1 MPEAQLDRFMLK
13 LHIGYPQKSEER
25 QILDLMATSAPNL
38 TVMPVV
44 DPQQIIA
51 ARSVVNEIYIDDRV
65 KDYIVDVV
73 WATRDPASYNLKL
86 DGLIRYGASPRATIY
101 LALAAR
107 AHAFLNGRGYV
118 TPQDVKSIGT
128 DVLRHRVIV
137 SYEAEAETITSET
150 IVDRIFRR
158 PARPV
163 IAQDRQTPA
172 EILKKIRALEIKTKG
187 LVQTMFAGDYHS
199 VFKGRGMNFEDVR
212 EYQPGDEI
220 RAIDWNV
227 TARLGTAFV
236 KKFTEE
242 RELTVV
248 LVVDVSASGN
258 FGSASQS
265 KRELAAEIACLLAF
279 SAIRN
284 NDKVGLLLF
293 SDTVELFI
301 PPKKGRSHTLRIIR
315 EILFFEPAGRG
326 TAPALALDYLN
337 KVVTRRAVVFFI
349 SDFQTSDFS
358 RELSVSGRR
367 HDFIAVHIQDQ
378 REEHLPNVGIITLED
393 AETGEQIEI
402 NTADRNTRALQRLG
416 GDATGRFE
424 PDAPPQQHRR
434 HFIAHEREL
443 SARLALVFQT
453 TGTTPRRAMNWL
465 TYVSF
470 RRRRHS

>member
-1 MPEAQLDRFMLK
+1 M
-13 LHIGYPQKSEER
+13 ER
-25 QILDLMATSAPNL
+25 
-38 TVMPVV
+38 
-44 DPQQIIA
+44 
-51 ARSVVNEIYIDDRV
+51 
-65 KDYIVDVV
+65 
-73 WATRDPASYNLKL
+73 
-86 DGLIRYGASPRATIY
+86 
-101 LALAAR
+101 
-107 AHAFLNGRGYV
+107 
-118 TPQDVKSIGT
+118 
-128 DVLRHRVIV
+128 
-137 SYEAEAETITSET
+137 
-150 IVDRIFRR
+150 
-158 PARPV
+158 
-163 IAQDRQTPA
+163 DRQTPA

-187 LVQTMFAGDYHS
+187 LVQSVFAGNYHS

-258 FGSASQS
+258 FGSVSQS
-265 KRELAAEIACLLAF
+265 KRELAAEVACLLAF

-293 SDTVELFI
+293 SDRVELFI

-337 KVVTRRAVVFFI
+337 KVVTRRAVVFFV
-349 SDFQTSDFS
+349 SDFQTGDFS

-367 HDFIAVHIQDQ
+367 HDFIAVHVQDQ
-378 REEHLPNVGIITLED
+378 REEMLPNVGIITLED

-402 NTADRNTRALQRLG
+402 NTADRTTRARFSALAETRRAELNRTLRRNNIDAISLRTGEDYLPALRSFFKQR
-416 GDATGRFE
+416 
-424 PDAPPQQHRR
+424 
-434 HFIAHEREL
+434 ER
-443 SARLALVFQT
+443 RLAV
-453 TGTTPRRAMNWL
+453 R
-465 TYVSF
+465 
-470 RRRRHS
+470 

>member
-1 MPEAQLDRFMLK
+1 
-13 LHIGYPQKSEER
+13 
-25 QILDLMATSAPNL
+25 MAP
-38 TVMPVV
+38 
-44 DPQQIIA
+44 
-51 ARSVVNEIYIDDRV
+51 
-65 KDYIVDVV
+65 
-73 WATRDPASYNLKL
+73 RDPSTALRSARD
-86 DGLIRYGASPRATIY
+86 DG
-101 LALAAR
+101 
-107 AHAFLNGRGYV
+107 
-118 TPQDVKSIGT
+118 
-128 DVLRHRVIV
+128 
-137 SYEAEAETITSET
+137 
-150 IVDRIFRR
+150 
-158 PARPV
+158 PA
-163 IAQDRQTPA
+163 QTPA

-187 LVQTMFAGDYHS
+187 LVQTIFAGDYHS

-258 FGSASQS
+258 FGSVSQS
-265 KRELAAEIACLLAF
+265 KRELTAEVACLLAF

-293 SDTVELFI
+293 SDRVELFI

-337 KVVTRRAVVFFI
+337 NVVTRRAVVFFV

-367 HDFIAVHIQDQ
+367 HDFIAIHIQDQ
-378 REEHLPNVGIITLED
+378 REEHLPNIGIITLED

-402 NTADRNTRALQRLG
+402 NTGDRNTRARFSALAETRRVELNRILRRNNIDAISLRTGEDYLPALRSFFKQR
-416 GDATGRFE
+416 
-424 PDAPPQQHRR
+424 
-434 HFIAHEREL
+434 ER
-443 SARLALVFQT
+443 RLAV
-453 TGTTPRRAMNWL
+453 R
-465 TYVSF
+465 
-470 RRRRHS
+470 

>member
-1 MPEAQLDRFMLK
+1 M
-13 LHIGYPQKSEER
+13 
-25 QILDLMATSAPNL
+25 SA
-38 TVMPVV
+38 
-44 DPQQIIA
+44 
-51 ARSVVNEIYIDDRV
+51 
-65 KDYIVDVV
+65 
-73 WATRDPASYNLKL
+73 RD
-86 DGLIRYGASPRATIY
+86 
-101 LALAAR
+101 
-107 AHAFLNGRGYV
+107 
-118 TPQDVKSIGT
+118 Q
-128 DVLRHRVIV
+128 
-137 SYEAEAETITSET
+137 
-150 IVDRIFRR
+150 
-158 PARPV
+158 
-163 IAQDRQTPA
+163 QTPA

-258 FGSASQS
+258 FGSVSQS
-265 KRELAAEIACLLAF
+265 KRELAAEIACVLAF

-293 SDTVELFI
+293 SDRVELFI

-337 KVVTRRAVVFFI
+337 NVVTRRAVVFFI

-367 HDFIAVHIQDQ
+367 HDFIALHIQDE
-378 REEHLPNVGIITLED
+378 REENLPNVGIITLED

-402 NTADRNTRALQRLG
+402 NTAERSTRTRFSAL
-416 GDATGRFE
+416 AET
-424 PDAPPQQHRR
+424 
-434 HFIAHEREL
+434 
-443 SARLALVFQT
+443 
-453 TGTTPRRAMNWL
+453 RRAELYRTLRRNNIDAISL
-465 TYVSF
+465 RTGENYLPALRSF
-470 RRRRHS
+470 FKQRERRMAIR